1 MRRRWIYVFL
11 LALPLVGWILHL
23 GEFIYPLRSLYSDL
37 TISHLPN
44 LLFLRRALLEWGQV
58 PLWSNTILSGY
69 PFVANPLSG
78 LWYPP
83 GWLAILL
90 PQPLGLNLVLLVHV
104 LWGGWGMFRFLE
116 SRGLRPQACWLGAL
130 TFLLM
135 PKLMA
140 HLAAGHVTL
149 VYALS
154 WTPWLLWAERRRFA
168 GGSADRLLPGW
179 ILTAI
184 VLADLRWAAYAVLLW
199 GGYTLALRHG
209 VSKRHWFS
217 SLLGTAGLLLM
228 ALLLAA
234 PLLLPF
240 GEYVGLSTRQ
250 ALTPEESFTLS
261 LPPEKLL
268 GLLIPDFNGYA
279 EWIVYPGAW
288 ALLSWVYH
296 AATPDLRRR
305 NWPWMVL
312 VVLGLVYALGSAV
325 PYLELLAKLPG
336 WGLMRVPSR
345 AVFLSGIGL
354 AVLAADSVQRLM
366 DDQAEIPFP
375 DPFFFMTPVIGFVV
389 LLSWGMRQMGQEL
402 PTNFV
407 WAAVALLVCGGLV
420 FARQRRWLPAFAWS
434 VLLSVVCAVDL
445 AGVMLQ
451 SVQFRSPAQVYG
463 EGGQV
468 AKFLAGQSSGLFR
481 VYSPSYAVSQQAAA
495 RWGLEFASGID
506 PLQLTGYAN
515 FMAQASGVPIRGYD
529 VTLPPLQG
537 ETVADSNRGIAPDL
551 DLLGLLNVRYLVLN
565 EDLKL
570 DGVELVQRWGETRVY
585 QNQRGLPRAWVQ
597 DPMAIVGTGVL
608 SEAEVRWTPN
618 RVTVWADGPGLLVL
632 SEIAYPGW
640 RVWVD
645 GQQVEAQSPAG
656 ILRGVMLTSGR
667 HEVRWSFSPLT
678 VWLGL
683 GIGLL
688 TALSAVVWQIKH
700 RKGSVDGN
708 KTRTP
713 LGV

>member
-1 MRRRWIYVFL
+1 
-11 LALPLVGWILHL
+11 
-23 GEFIYPLRSLYSDL
+23 
-37 TISHLPN
+37 
-44 LLFLRRALLEWGQV
+44 
-58 PLWSNTILSGY
+58 
-69 PFVANPLSG
+69 
-78 LWYPP
+78 
-83 GWLAILL
+83 
-90 PQPLGLNLVLLVHV
+90 
-104 LWGGWGMFRFLE
+104 
-116 SRGLRPQACWLGAL
+116 
-130 TFLLM
+130 
-135 PKLMA
+135 
-140 HLAAGHVTL
+140 
-149 VYALS
+149 
-154 WTPWLLWAERRRFA
+154 
-168 GGSADRLLPGW
+168 
-179 ILTAI
+179 
-184 VLADLRWAAYAVLLW
+184 
-199 GGYTLALRHG
+199 
-209 VSKRHWFS
+209 
-217 SLLGTAGLLLM
+217 
-228 ALLLAA
+228 
-234 PLLLPF
+234 
-240 GEYVGLSTRQ
+240 
-250 ALTPEESFTLS
+250 
-261 LPPEKLL
+261 
-268 GLLIPDFNGYA
+268 
-279 EWIVYPGAW
+279 
-288 ALLSWVYH
+288 
-296 AATPDLRRR
+296 
-305 NWPWMVL
+305 
-312 VVLGLVYALGSAV
+312 
-325 PYLELLAKLPG
+325 
-336 WGLMRVPSR
+336 
-345 AVFLSGIGL
+345 
-354 AVLAADSVQRLM
+354 
-366 DDQAEIPFP
+366 
-375 DPFFFMTPVIGFVV
+375 
-389 LLSWGMRQMGQEL
+389 
-402 PTNFV
+402 
-407 WAAVALLVCGGLV
+407 
-420 FARQRRWLPAFAWS
+420 
-434 VLLSVVCAVDL
+434 
-445 AGVMLQ
+445 
-451 SVQFRSPAQVYG
+451 VYG

-481 VYSPSYAVSQQAAA
+481 IYSPSYAVSQQAAA